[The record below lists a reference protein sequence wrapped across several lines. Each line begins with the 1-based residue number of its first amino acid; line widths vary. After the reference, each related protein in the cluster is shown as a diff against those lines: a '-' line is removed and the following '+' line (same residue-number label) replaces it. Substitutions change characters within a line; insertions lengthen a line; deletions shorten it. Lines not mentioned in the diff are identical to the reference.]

1 MRIPVAIA
9 ALSALLG
16 IAVASCLALTPR
28 PKPRDQFH
36 LVGEWELTWGACPQR
51 AWFAGDGTYSSC
63 RFGGGPWQELPTDE
77 GICIQFTEGQSVYR
91 MWFDRWTLEGAG
103 CRVEVVEFGDGT
115 TREIV
120 LNPVPVRMRRVSND
134 EHKPKE

>member
-1 MRIPVAIA
+1 MRVPVAIV

-16 IAVASCLALTPR
+16 VAVASCLALTPK
-28 PKPRDQFH
+28 PKPRDQFQ
-36 LVGEWELTWGACPQR
+36 LVGEWELTWGGCFQR
-51 AWFAGDGTYSSC
+51 AWFAGDGTYDSC

-103 CRVEVVEFGDGT
+103 CRVEVVDFADGA

-120 LNPVPVRMRRVSND
+120 LNSVPVRMRRVSND